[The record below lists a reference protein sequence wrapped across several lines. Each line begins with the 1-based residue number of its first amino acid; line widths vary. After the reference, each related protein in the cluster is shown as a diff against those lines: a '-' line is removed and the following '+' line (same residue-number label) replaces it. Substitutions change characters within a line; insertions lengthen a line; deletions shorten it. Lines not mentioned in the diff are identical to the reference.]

1 VTGAR
6 VDPERIVLAVHGG
19 AGPAGRPD
27 AARDTAARA
36 GLAAGLAAGMA
47 ALRAG
52 GGALDAVEEAVRA
65 LEACEVLNAGRGSVL
80 NAAGEVEM
88 DACIVEGSG
97 RGVGALAAV
106 RRLVHPVSGARL
118 VMEQSPHVLLVGE
131 AADRFGAARGLET
144 AEPGWFVTSLRRS
157 QLERAQA
164 ADRIHLDHA
173 GEDDPEGEDPGTQG
187 TVGAVARDAAG
198 HLAAATST
206 GGVTNQWPGRIG
218 DTPLVGAGTW
228 ADDATCAVSATGPGE
243 LFIRCGFAHEVDAG
257 LRLRPRQ
264 PDRDR
269 RRGLRTLPHP
279 RRSRATGAGRG
290 CRPGRRPP
298 GVERAGGPSLLGVC
312 DRSPQRGAG

>member
-1 VTGAR
+1 
-6 VDPERIVLAVHGG
+6 
-19 AGPAGRPD
+19 
-27 AARDTAARA
+27 
-36 GLAAGLAAGMA
+36 MA

-206 GGVTNQWPGRIG
+206 GGLTNQWPGRIG

-257 LRLRPRQ
+257 LRHAGLSVAEACDVALARVAALGGRGGCIAVDAAGNLALPFTTAIMYRGSARF
-264 PDRDR
+264 DRD
-269 RRGLRTLPHP
+269 
-279 RRSRATGAGRG
+279 SRIEIGDVG
-290 CRPGRRPP
+290 
-298 GVERAGGPSLLGVC
+298 
-312 DRSPQRGAG
+312 